1 MSFSGRIKDKIING
15 QGIEYEEAE
24 YLVDNLPLHSLFDVA
39 STVREH
45 YRGKK
50 VDLCSIV
57 NAKSGG
63 CPEDCFY
70 CAQSAR
76 YQTDAETYPL
86 LSKETMVE
94 RAREALVWGARRFCI
109 VTSGKKVN
117 PKELGIIASAISE
130 IRALGF
136 LPCATLGILER
147 EELQVLKDAGLYRYH
162 HNIETS
168 RRFFPRV
175 CTTHSFN
182 DKVSTIRAA
191 QEVGLSICSGGIF
204 GIGETWRDRI
214 DMAFTLKEIG
224 VDSVPINFLI
234 PIKGTPM
241 GNRPFLNPVEALKIV
256 SLFRLVMPEKEI
268 RICGGRGQTLQGFQS
283 MAFLA
288 GADGLLVGDYLTRK
302 GSPVEDDLFTIDA
315 LGLEIARNG

>member
-1 MSFSGRIKDKIING
+1 MSFSERIKGKILNG
-15 QGIEYEEAE
+15 QSIGYEEAKH
-24 YLVDNLPLHSLFDVA
+24 LVNNLPLHLLFDIA
-39 STVREH
+39 TSVREH

-63 CPEDCFY
+63 CSEDCFY

-76 YQTDAETYPL
+76 YQTNVETYPL
-86 LSKETMVE
+86 LSKETIVE
-94 RAREALVWGARRFCI
+94 RAKEAQSWGPRRFCI
-109 VTSGKKVN
+109 VTSGKKVT
-117 PKELGIIASAISE
+117 PKELGVIASAISE

-136 LPCATLGILER
+136 LPCATLGILDKD
-147 EELQVLKDAGLYRYH
+147 ELQVLKDAGLYRYH

-204 GIGETWRDRI
+204 GLGETWTDRI

-268 RICGGRGQTLQGFQS
+268 RICGGRGQTLKGFQS
-283 MAFLA
+283 MAFFA
-288 GADGLLVGDYLTRK
+288 GADGLLVGNYLTQK
-302 GSPVEDDLFTIDA
+302 GSPVEDDLFTIDT
-315 LGLEIARNG
+315 LGLEIARN

>member
-1 MSFSGRIKDKIING
+1 MSFSERIKDKIFSGKSITH
-15 QGIEYEEAE
+15 QDTEALLELQPLILFEIATAIREY
-24 YLVDNLPLHSLFDVA
+24 F
-39 STVREH
+39 
-45 YRGKK
+45 RGKK
-50 VDLCSIV
+50 VDLCSIL

-63 CPEDCFY
+63 CSEDCFY

-76 YQTDAETYPL
+76 YQTKVERYPL
-86 LSKETMVE
+86 LSKETIVE
-94 RAREALVWGARRFCI
+94 RAKEAQTWKARRFCI

-117 PKELGIIASAISE
+117 PKELEIIASAISE

-136 LPCATLGILER
+136 LPCATLGILDR
-147 EELQVLKDAGLYRYH
+147 DELQVLKEAGLYRYH

-182 DKVSTIRAA
+182 DKIGTIRAA

-204 GIGETWRDRI
+204 GVGETWRDRI
-214 DMAFTLKEIG
+214 DMAFTLKDIG

-234 PIKGTPM
+234 PIKGTPLE
-241 GNRPFLNPVEALKIV
+241 NRPFLNPVEALKIV

-268 RICGGRGQTLQGFQS
+268 RICGGRGQTLKGLQS
-283 MAFLA
+283 MAFFA
-288 GADGLLVGDYLTRK
+288 GADGLLVGNYLTQK
-302 GSPVEDDLFTIDA
+302 GSPVEDDLFTINA
-315 LGLEIARNG
+315 LGLEIARN